1 MKISHKRILLFVMI
15 VESILLIGCITALLI
30 VKDAQAD
37 KLQEMDA
44 ILVSSRK
51 IVYTE
56 MEKAGTALHA
66 YEETFDPAYLSEAR
80 SAVGKVSTVCAAYGD
95 SYAYRDD
102 VDTADDIIQEWG
114 IQFLMKLYS
123 YLDDWCTNGVSAEGN
138 NTLSAL
144 AEVFQ
149 PVPDGSSD
157 KNAPKITFM
166 SLYWNASN
174 ASLAEDPTWMN
185 LITYDSGTL
194 QRPDFS

>member
-15 VESILLIGCITALLI
+15 VESILLIDCI
-30 VKDAQAD
+30 KDAQAD

-80 SAVGKVSTVCAAYGD
+80 SAVGKVSAVCAAYGD

-123 YLDDWCTNGVSAEGN
+123 YLDDWCTNGVSAEEN

-149 PVPDGSSD
+149 PVSDGSSG

-166 SLYWNASN
+166 SLYWNASH